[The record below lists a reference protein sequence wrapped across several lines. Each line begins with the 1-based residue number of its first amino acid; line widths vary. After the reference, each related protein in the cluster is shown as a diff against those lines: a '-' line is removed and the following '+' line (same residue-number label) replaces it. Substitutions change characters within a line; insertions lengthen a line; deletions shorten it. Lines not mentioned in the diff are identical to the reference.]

1 MTNQNPR
8 QFHTFIGLATFTKL
22 LLNITRRLVY
32 PFAPEF
38 ARGTG
43 MGLAAI
49 PPIIALNQIT
59 AILGP
64 VGAAFADRYGY
75 KRILLVSL
83 ILVALGAFGVGFF
96 PFYATLAL
104 CLFLGGLAKCI
115 FDPTIQAYIGRS
127 VPYEQRGRYIGIM
140 ETAWAGSTLIG
151 IPLAGLVI
159 TRFSWNAPFL
169 ILGMLTIVCF
179 YGIWKT
185 MPRDEIPETG
195 KAVSRPSFLANWK
208 IILKNPGVLGMM
220 GFGFF
225 MSLGCDNLFIVYGAW
240 LEKSYGLSLAA
251 IGFGTILIGMSELL
265 GEACTALLSDRL
277 GLKRALVLGGCLCSC
292 AYFLLPVLDRGLV
305 FVLAGLFLVFLF
317 FEFTIVTSMGLAT
330 ELVPEFRAST
340 LSAFYAVSGL
350 GRVAGDFCGGLAWS
364 SSGITG
370 IAVISGVSTL
380 IAVVSLIV
388 GTRFKNPS

>member
-1 MTNQNPR
+1 MIQDKKR
-8 QFHTFIGLATFTKL
+8 FLAFIGLATFTKL
-22 LLNITRRLVY
+22 LLNITRRLAY

-43 MGLAAI
+43 VGLAAI
-49 PPIIALNQIT
+49 TPIIALNQVT

-75 KRILLVSL
+75 KRILLAAL
-83 ILVALGAFGVGFF
+83 ILVALGTFGVGVF

-115 FDPTIQAYIGRS
+115 FDPTLQAYIGRS

-151 IPLAGLVI
+151 IPLAGLLI
-159 TRFSWNAPFL
+159 TRFSWHAPFL
-169 ILGMLTIVCF
+169 ILGVLTCLCF
-179 YGIWKT
+179 YGLLKI
-185 MPRDEIPETG
+185 MPRDEAPKRHK
-195 KAVSRPSFLANWK
+195 KAPRSPFIANWK
-208 IILKNPGVLGMM
+208 IIMKNPRVIGMM

-240 LEKSYGLSLAA
+240 LETSYGLSLAA
-251 IGFGTILIGMSELL
+251 IGLGTILIGLAELL
-265 GEACTALLSDRL
+265 GEGVTALISDRM
-277 GLKRALVLGGCLCSC
+277 GLKKAIVLGGFLCSG
-292 AYFLLPVLDRGLV
+292 AYFLLPVLDRGLG

-317 FEFTIVTSMGLAT
+317 FEFTIVTAMGLAT

-340 LSAFYAVSGL
+340 LSAFYAVAGM
-350 GRVAGDFCGGLAWS
+350 GRVAGDFSGGLVWS
-364 SSGITG
+364 RSDITSIG
-370 IAVISGVSTL
+370 MISGTCTL
-380 IAVVSLIV
+380 LALACLVL
-388 GTRFKNPS
+388 GGKGRQ